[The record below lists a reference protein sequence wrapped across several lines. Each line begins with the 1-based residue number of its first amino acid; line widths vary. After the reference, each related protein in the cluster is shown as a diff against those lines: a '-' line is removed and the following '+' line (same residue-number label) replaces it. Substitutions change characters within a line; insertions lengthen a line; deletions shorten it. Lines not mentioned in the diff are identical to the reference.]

1 MRVKRIG
8 HINIRTILIEETL
21 VFYETCL
28 GFVRGPAVSA
38 IQRADNFWL
47 YDPQGVPLIHVN
59 GPMGGEA
66 VAPQGLVSRL
76 DHVAFDC
83 SGLGACRSRLTAQGV
98 AFHEQAL
105 TTRNLHQINVLDPNG
120 IKIEL
125 TFETDEEAHNT
136 VTPAPART

>member
-8 HINIRTILIEETL
+8 HINVRTTLIEETL
-21 VFYETCL
+21 TFYENCL

-38 IQRADNFWL
+38 MQRADNVWL

-59 GPMGGEA
+59 GPAGGEA
-66 VAPQGLVSRL
+66 VAPQGSVSRL

-83 SGLGACRSRLTAQGV
+83 SGLRACRSRLTARGV

-105 TTRNLHQINVLDPNG
+105 TARHLHQINVLDPNG

-125 TFETDEEAHNT
+125 TFEADEDEI
-136 VTPAPART
+136 